1 MAEWP
6 REAPTLTCYMVWNI
20 CVGRLTLPSLCSASL
35 ICLYPSLKC
44 FYALKK
50 VFIPAIS
57 VTAYCASVIS
67 CNLFLYSSLIVLFFL
82 FFSCISCWSSCVNP
96 VFSFCLNLLFD
107 PSLEGSLFL
116 FLFGVYFNS
125 VDNIKGYFPASQSF
139 FIQPPNSLHIFILYL
154 YCIIYNRIINYHSYH
169 LANVPHCPLARRS
182 EQWEF

>member
-1 MAEWP
+1 MAWGSISNLLHGFKHLC
-6 REAPTLTCYMVWNI
+6 RQVNFTF
-20 CVGRLTLPSLCSASL
+20 SLFCISYL
-35 ICLYPSLKC
+35 FLYPSLKC

-67 CNLFLYSSLIVLFFL
+67 CNLFLYPSLIVLFF
-82 FFSCISCWSSCVNP
+82 
-96 VFSFCLNLLFD
+96 
-107 PSLEGSLFL
+107 FL
-116 FLFGVYFNS
+116 FLY
-125 VDNIKGYFPASQSF
+125 ILLILLCQSFIFILPKSAFWSFSRRIFISFSFWCLLQFCWQYKRIFSCFTIF

-154 YCIIYNRIINYHSYH
+154 YCIIYNRIINDHSYH